1 MAPVTA
7 TATPVPPP
15 PRGCEVY
22 RLALP
27 NTASAAKV
35 SRDFV
40 TSVLGIGR
48 RRDLGLVD
56 DARLCVTEVVT
67 NTHRHTRTPLIRL
80 HVAVDGRQIT
90 VSVTD
95 DKPWAVPVPTA
106 PAALP
111 LRAEHDKEEEC
122 GRGLA
127 LLDNLA
133 RAWGWT
139 VHGGCSPRSK
149 SVWFMLTETDGD
161 GDGDGGAGSG
171 PGTGTGAVD

>member
-15 PRGCEVY
+15 PLGGEIY

-48 RRDLGLVD
+48 HRDLGLVD

-67 NTHRHTRTPLIRL
+67 NTHRHTRTPLIRV
-80 HVAVDGRQIT
+80 HVAVNGKQIT

-95 DKPWAVPVPTA
+95 DKPWAVPVPTT
-106 PAALP
+106 PDALP
-111 LRAEHDKEEEC
+111 LCAEHDKEY

-127 LLDNLA
+127 LVDNLA

-139 VHGGCSPRSK
+139 IYGGCSPRSK
-149 SVWFMLTETDGD
+149 AVWFTLAEAETEADGD
-161 GDGDGGAGSG
+161 AG
-171 PGTGTGAVD
+171 PGAVG